1 MSELAALLGGA
12 GALPAMEQQIVIIS
26 TPDAPPPPE
35 AEREAELLLFATP
48 QPPRPGPAAQRPAL
62 GRPPVKRKLDLETDH
77 QYIAESIQTSRGKA
91 KGVKSPG
98 EKSRYETSLNLTTK
112 RFLELLSQS
121 PDGVVDLNWAAEV
134 LKVQKRRI
142 YDITN
147 VLEGIKLITKKSK
160 NNIQWLGGRS
170 AVGHTSKY
178 QGLEKEIHDLQVA
191 EQQLDDLIQMC
202 TVQLKLLTEDPE
214 NQHSAYVTCQD
225 LRSIADPSEQMVM
238 LIKAPPETQLQV
250 SDPAEAF
257 QVSLKSTQGP
267 IDVFLCPEDSSGV
280 CSPVKSPFK
289 ATAEESSP
297 GSAQAA
303 APPLAHHAQDVNLP
317 LLPEPLLPGESSL
330 PLKCAADEVSLSPL
344 ASVDAL
350 LEQSKEDFASF
361 LPEEF
366 INLSPPQPQDYH
378 FGLEEGEG
386 ISELFD
392 CDFGDFAPLD
402 F

>member
-1 MSELAALLGGA
+1 MWCILSE
-12 GALPAMEQQIVIIS
+12 S
-26 TPDAPPPPE
+26 
-35 AEREAELLLFATP
+35 
-48 QPPRPGPAAQRPAL
+48 
-62 GRPPVKRKLDLETDH
+62 
-77 QYIAESIQTSRGKA
+77 
-91 KGVKSPG
+91 
-98 EKSRYETSLNLTTK
+98 
-112 RFLELLSQS
+112 
-121 PDGVVDLNWAAEV
+121 
-134 LKVQKRRI
+134 
-142 YDITN
+142 
-147 VLEGIKLITKKSK
+147 
-160 NNIQWLGGRS
+160 
-170 AVGHTSKY
+170 VGNTSKY
-178 QGLEKEIHDLQVA
+178 QVLEKEIRDLQVA
-191 EQQLDDLIQMC
+191 EQQLDDLLQMC

-214 NQHSAYVTCQD
+214 NQQYPCLSGRTSAYVTCQD

-238 LIKAPPETQLQV
+238 VIKAPPETQLQV

-257 QVSLKSTQGP
+257 HVALKSTQGP

-297 GSAQAA
+297 GS
-303 APPLAHHAQDVNLP
+303 
-317 LLPEPLLPGESSL
+317 S
-330 PLKCAADEVSLSPL
+330 EVSLSPL

-350 LEQSKEDFASF
+350 LEQSKDDFSSF
-361 LPEEF
+361 LPDEF